1 MDNIIE
7 AIIKAKT
14 LALNENIRAN
24 TVVLNKEFGKVLAF
38 GFGGT
43 FYPPMICGM
52 KAYIDKNLPEEYG
65 FLMGEGTSSKSTT
78 DALEYMEKQ
87 LHKHRMNYKRESARG
102 VSEEMLENIEKK
114 IGYYEAAVEALRRG

>member
-24 TVVLNKEFGKVLAF
+24 AVAINKEFGKVLAF
-38 GFGGT
+38 AFDEAI
-43 FYPPMICGM
+43 YPPMICGM

-65 FLMGEGTSSKSTT
+65 FLMFEVAPSESTT

-87 LHKHRMNYKRESARG
+87 LHKHRMNYKREAARG
-102 VSEEMLENIEKK
+102 VSEEMLHDIEKK
-114 IGYYEAAVEALRRG
+114 IGYYEAAVNALKRG